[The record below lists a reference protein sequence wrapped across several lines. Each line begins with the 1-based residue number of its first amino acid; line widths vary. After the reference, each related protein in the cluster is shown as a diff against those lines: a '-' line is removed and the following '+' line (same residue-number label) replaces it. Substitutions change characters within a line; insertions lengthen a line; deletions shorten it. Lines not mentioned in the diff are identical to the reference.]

1 MDIKPIKTKADYE
14 AVHPTEGA
22 HAGSSQRIPR
32 ATACPMP
39 GQANGG
45 RGVSIADFQTGIALE

>member
-14 AVHPTEGA
+14 AARPSEGA

-45 RGVSIADFQTGIALE
+45 RGV